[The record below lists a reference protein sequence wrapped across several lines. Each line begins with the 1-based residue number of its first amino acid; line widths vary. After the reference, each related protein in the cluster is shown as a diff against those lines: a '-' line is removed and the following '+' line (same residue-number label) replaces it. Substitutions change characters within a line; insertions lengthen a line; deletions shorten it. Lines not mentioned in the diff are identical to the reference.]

1 MTGRPELRVDRLD
14 SVPVAAVTGDIDIA
28 GALELREQLLKFVE
42 NTDLG
47 LVIDLSG
54 ADYLDS
60 AGVHLL
66 FEVAE
71 NLGVRRLRLAVVV
84 AQGGLID
91 RVVSL
96 VDLGSVVDIHTTVGA
111 AVDAIRQGGALQ
123 A

>member
-1 MTGRPELRVDRLD
+1 VTGRPELRVDRLD

>member
-1 MTGRPELRVDRLD
+1 VTGPAELQIDRWD
-14 SVPVAAVTGDIDIA
+14 SVPVVGVTGDVDIA
-28 GALELREQLLKFVE
+28 AAMELRRRLLNVVE

-47 LVIDLSG
+47 VVIDLTA

-60 AGVHLL
+60 AGVNLL

-71 NLGVRRLRLAVVV
+71 NLAVRRLRLAVVV
-84 AQGGLID
+84 ADGGLIE

-96 VDLGSVVDIHTTVGA
+96 VDLGSVVDIHRTA
-111 AVDAIRQGGALQ
+111 EEAVHSIRQEGAQQ